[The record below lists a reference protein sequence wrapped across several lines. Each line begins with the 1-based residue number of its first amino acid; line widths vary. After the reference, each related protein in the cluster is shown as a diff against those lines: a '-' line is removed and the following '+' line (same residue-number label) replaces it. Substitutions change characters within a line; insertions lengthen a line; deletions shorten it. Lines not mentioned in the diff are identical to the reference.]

1 MSKYSQRKSG
11 PPMAAPVP
19 TPDPRP
25 QALADLKTRRDAA
38 RTERRQLLSD
48 IATARHSYVIA
59 YVTCGRKNLGTVV
72 GSDVI
77 RVFREILGGTE
88 NLAKL
93 DLLLVTRGGHTL
105 TPLRLINLFREFAK
119 EVHVLVPY
127 MAHSAGTLIA
137 LGADSIVMGAMGEL
151 GPVDPSVSNQFNP
164 TVETADAQGG
174 KLPTPRPRIPISVE
188 DVFAYLD
195 LASDRAKL
203 DATGMADAFAKLT
216 EAVSPLALGN
226 ILRNHKLIRH
236 LVRRLLM
243 THMDIEKEAEK
254 TAIDSLIETLTE
266 KRYAHD
272 YLITRG
278 EALSLGLKV
287 DRPDA
292 PVEAQMWNLFKL
304 YESYLAIDNPINF
317 PSLLGHDRQKFL
329 CFDAGII
336 EDGQGSHAF
345 SYKGMAEKKGAD
357 EFSFNAEFSGWERL

>member
-1 MSKYSQRKSG
+1 M
-11 PPMAAPVP
+11 PAPVP
-19 TPDPRP
+19 TPGPRP

-48 IATARHSYVIA
+48 IATARNSHVIA
-59 YVTCGRKNLGTVV
+59 YVTCARPNLGTVI
-72 GSDVI
+72 GTDVI
-77 RVFREILGGTE
+77 RVFREILGGVG

-105 TPLRLINLFREFAK
+105 TPLRLISLFREFAK

-127 MAHSAGTLIA
+127 MAHSAGTLIS

-151 GPVDPSVSNQFNP
+151 GPVDPSVTNQFNP
-164 TVETADAQGG
+164 IVETADAQGG

-188 DVFAYLD
+188 DVFSYLN
-195 LASDRAKL
+195 LASERAKL

-226 ILRNHKLIRH
+226 ILRHHTLIRH

-243 THMDIEKEAEK
+243 THMDIKKEEEKP
-254 TAIDSLIETLTE
+254 AIDSLVEMLTE
-266 KRYAHD
+266 KLYAHD
-272 YLITRG
+272 YLITRD

-287 DRPDA
+287 KRPDA
-292 PVEAQMWNLFKL
+292 PVEAQMWSLFKL
-304 YESYLAIDNPINF
+304 YEGYLSIDNEISF

-329 CFDAGII
+329 CLDAGII
-336 EDGQGSHAF
+336 EDSQSSHAF
-345 SYKGMAEKKGAD
+345 SYKGMAEKTGAD
-357 EFSFNAEFSGWERL
+357 KFSFNAEFSGWERL